1 MIWLEQMGNEL
12 EKYAEDG
19 NPENCIKQPK
29 KSQTSSGVKLQ
40 QLRTIKRGEIVKD
53 KNARL
58 GRWAGEHFEEVL
70 VMEASTNPIDEN
82 EVEIDEIN
90 EMDTTEK
97 REAKVRQTEED
108 KEWKNTWYRSRA
120 VQSR

>member
-1 MIWLEQMGNEL
+1 MGNEL

-58 GRWAGEHFEEVL
+58 GRWAEHFEEVL

>member
-58 GRWAGEHFEEVL
+58 GRWAEHFEEVL